1 MNDSNKSSLP
11 AMPEQKGSDSTSEW
25 DAISEYRAV
34 LAEDSFSGGRVVIW
48 LLLAFMVTALVWSSW
63 AELDEVTRGQGK
75 VVPSRQL
82 QVVQNMEGGI
92 LAEILVSEGAV
103 VERDQVLLNID
114 NTSST
119 ASFRESRFH
128 YLALKAKASRLRAE
142 AEDSACDPPAD
153 VMREAPQLVE
163 QEFKLYHAHKK
174 ELEAKMDV
182 SAQQIAQVRQ
192 ELAELRARKEQSQRS
207 YELVRKELKLTK
219 PLVEQG
225 AVSEVELLRLR
236 RTVNDIKGDL
246 DSTSIVIQKVEAKL
260 QEVESKAQE
269 VVFDFRNG
277 AREELNKTSA
287 ELERL
292 QETNV
297 ALEDRVARTRVRAP
311 MRGTVKQLLVNT
323 IGGVLAPGQKL
334 VEIVPLEDT
343 LLIEVKIRPGDIAFL
358 HPGQPA
364 IVKFSAYDFSRYGG
378 MEAELEHISADTI
391 VSENDNSSDYYLV
404 RVRTKR
410 SEFVVK
416 GEVLPII
423 PGMTATVDI
432 LTGKK
437 SVLDYMLKPIFRARE
452 NALSER

>member
-1 MNDSNKSSLP
+1 
-11 AMPEQKGSDSTSEW
+11 
-25 DAISEYRAV
+25 
-34 LAEDSFSGGRVVIW
+34 
-48 LLLAFMVTALVWSSW
+48 
-63 AELDEVTRGQGK
+63 
-75 VVPSRQL
+75 
-82 QVVQNMEGGI
+82 
-92 LAEILVSEGAV
+92 
-103 VERDQVLLNID
+103 
-114 NTSST
+114 
-119 ASFRESRFH
+119 
-128 YLALKAKASRLRAE
+128 
-142 AEDSACDPPAD
+142 
-153 VMREAPQLVE
+153 
-163 QEFKLYHAHKK
+163 
-174 ELEAKMDV
+174 MDV

-358 HPGQPA
+358 HRNSNISVPIPLS
-364 IVKFSAYDFSRYGG
+364 VKTTTVVITTLS
-378 MEAELEHISADTI
+378 
-391 VSENDNSSDYYLV
+391 VSEQ
-404 RVRTKR
+404 R
-410 SEFVVK
+410 
-416 GEVLPII
+416 EVSL
-423 PGMTATVDI
+423 
-432 LTGKK
+432 
-437 SVLDYMLKPIFRARE
+437 
-452 NALSER
+452 

>member
-1 MNDSNKSSLP
+1 
-11 AMPEQKGSDSTSEW
+11 
-25 DAISEYRAV
+25 
-34 LAEDSFSGGRVVIW
+34 
-48 LLLAFMVTALVWSSW
+48 
-63 AELDEVTRGQGK
+63 
-75 VVPSRQL
+75 
-82 QVVQNMEGGI
+82 
-92 LAEILVSEGAV
+92 
-103 VERDQVLLNID
+103 
-114 NTSST
+114 
-119 ASFRESRFH
+119 
-128 YLALKAKASRLRAE
+128 
-142 AEDSACDPPAD
+142 
-153 VMREAPQLVE
+153 
-163 QEFKLYHAHKK
+163 
-174 ELEAKMDV
+174 MDV

-343 LLIEVKIRPGDIAFL
+343 LLIEVKIRPGDI
-358 HPGQPA
+358 GTRTYQC
-364 IVKFSAYDFSRYGG
+364 RY
-378 MEAELEHISADTI
+378 HCQ
-391 VSENDNSSDYYLV
+391 
-404 RVRTKR
+404 
-410 SEFVVK
+410 
-416 GEVLPII
+416 
-423 PGMTATVDI
+423 
-432 LTGKK
+432 
-437 SVLDYMLKPIFRARE
+437 
-452 NALSER
+452 